1 VALMGGPPIVAAR
14 RAAERLMVDSCI
26 IRHKTGDS
34 TDPTT
39 GVVTATY
46 ADAYSGKCKVQAEGN
61 ISRLRSAADHEF
73 TIQRS
78 RVDIPAGSPS
88 VAVGDMIDITSSAND
103 PALVGRRFR
112 VIEMLHKSFASSQR
126 FGVEEVTGG

>member
-1 VALMGGPPIVAAR
+1 MGSPPIGAAR
-14 RAAERLMVDSCI
+14 RAAERLMVDSCV

-39 GVVTATY
+39 GVVTADFV
-46 ADAYSGKCKVQAEGN
+46 DAYSGKCKVQAEGN

-78 RVDIPAGSPS
+78 RIDIPAD
-88 VAVGDMIDITSSAND
+88 AEAALIGDMIDITASINS

-112 VIEMLHKSFASSQR
+112 VIEILHKSFASAQR